1 MIRLVVVITIV
12 FLLGCSNNKIIP
24 AGVISKAKME
34 TVLWQL
40 MQTDEFFTN
49 YVIKDSLK
57 NNTAERTKLYQ
68 QVFTLN
74 KITKEDFRKS
84 YEFYIHNPE
93 ISRPMFDSLS
103 ARASRKRSE
112 VYTKPY
118 LKKDSLQQDTSTAPL
133 RKMLQLR
140 RDSLMPNRRQ
150 TKQK

>member
-1 MIRLVVVITIV
+1 MTRYVVAIICV
-12 FLLGCSNNKIIP
+12 LLAGCSDNKIIP
-24 AGVISKAKME
+24 PGIISQNKME
-34 TVLWQL
+34 TVLWQM

-49 YVIKDSLK
+49 YVIKDSVK

-74 KITKEDFRKS
+74 KITKEDFKKS
-84 YEFYIHNPE
+84 YEFYIHNPQ

-133 RKMLQLR
+133 RKLLKLR
-140 RDSLMPNRRQ
+140 RDTLIPNRD
-150 TKQK
+150 TAVQK